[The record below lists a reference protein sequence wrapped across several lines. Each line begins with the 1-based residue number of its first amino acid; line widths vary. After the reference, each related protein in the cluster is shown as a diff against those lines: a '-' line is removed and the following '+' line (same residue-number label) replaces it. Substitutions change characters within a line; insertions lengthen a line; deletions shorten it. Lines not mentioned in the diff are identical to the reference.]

1 MCGLDYL
8 GNPNTHYVKRRC
20 CHIVIPLDTYKHTNM
35 EKSLDTR
42 HNSTTWTEAE
52 TVGYQQNNREQSKQ
66 VCHGKMT
73 FCLYL
78 IEEKKKKTTEEF
90 EI

>member
-1 MCGLDYL
+1 
-8 GNPNTHYVKRRC
+8 
-20 CHIVIPLDTYKHTNM
+20 M

-42 HNSTTWTEAE
+42 HNSITWTEAE

-78 IEEKKKKTTEEF
+78 IEKKEKKRQLKNLKSECETVKDT
-90 EI
+90 